1 VIGATRYN
9 GLVVRV
15 AGLGRFGVGV
25 LEVGYEVVGSRGWVG
40 VAWCEVIGVRCLKSV
55 VMSSIKG

>member
-1 VIGATRYN
+1 VIGATGFSYN

-25 LEVGYEVVGSRGWVG
+25 LDVGYEVVGSRG
-40 VAWCEVIGVRCLKSV
+40 
-55 VMSSIKG
+55 